1 MSGRKALITKDD
13 LERMASAVAVHGV
26 VFRGRVDPAGGFTFT
41 LAPQADAGLPS
52 RSDLDARLDE
62 WGAL

>member
-26 VFRGRVDPAGGFTFT
+26 VFRGRVDPAGGFSFV
-41 LAPQADAGLPS
+41 LAPQTAEGTSGRD
-52 RSDLDARLDE
+52 DLDARLDE
-62 WGAL
+62 WGRM

>member
-1 MSGRKALITKDD
+1 MSRRALITKDD
-13 LERMASAVAVHGV
+13 LERMANAVALHGV

-41 LAPQADAGLPS
+41 LSPLTGEGNAG